1 LAGKEGSDSK
11 DRRSQII
18 DSAIGLMSDHGVS
31 GATTARIAADV
42 GVSEP
47 TLYRHFKNKQEILL
61 SALDVI
67 AVRLM
72 FFAASAA
79 GNAQDVVERVKLMSG
94 ALYDF
99 GVSNPEE
106 TRVLWEAM
114 CATRDEEMRESL
126 RTKFTLMLKLVEGV
140 LAEGITQGEIRGDI
154 DVPLTAWEIASLG
167 NTLYLAL
174 SLGLQDVLT
183 KEKAMQA
190 IDRLLDSIVTDECR
204 ERRTGK

>member
-1 LAGKEGSDSK
+1 LAEKLGANGR

-18 DSAIGLMSDHGVS
+18 DSAIEMMSDHGVS

-72 FFAASAA
+72 FFSASAA
-79 GNAQDVVERVKLMSG
+79 SNAKNVVERVRLMSG
-94 ALYDF
+94 AIYDF

-106 TRVLWEAM
+106 TRVLWEAIS
-114 CATRDEEMRESL
+114 ATRDEEMRASL
-126 RTKFTLMLKLVEGV
+126 RTKFTLMLKLMEGV
-140 LAEGITQGEIRGDI
+140 LAEGIAQGEVRDDI

-167 NTLYLAL
+167 STLYLAL
-174 SLGLQDVLT
+174 SLGLGDVLT
-183 KEKAMQA
+183 KDKAMQA
-190 IDRLLDSIVTDECR
+190 IDRLLDSIVKPDPE
-204 ERRTGK
+204 ERRPHK

>member
-1 LAGKEGSDSK
+1 MAGKDGSESK

-72 FFAASAA
+72 FFSASAA
-79 GNAQDVVERVKLMSG
+79 SEANDVVERVRLMSG
-94 ALYDF
+94 AIYDF
-99 GVSNPEE
+99 GISNPEE
-106 TRVLWEAM
+106 TRVLWEAIS
-114 CATRDEEMRESL
+114 ATRDEEMRESL

-140 LAEGITQGEIRGDI
+140 LAEGISQGEIREDI
-154 DVPLTAWEIASLG
+154 DVSLTAWEIASLG

-174 SLGLQDVLT
+174 TLGLENELT
-183 KEKAMQA
+183 KDKAMQA
-190 IDRLLDSIVTDECR
+190 IDRLLDSIVTDDYR
-204 ERRTGK
+204 ERRAGK

>member
-1 LAGKEGSDSK
+1 LAGKDGSESK

-72 FFAASAA
+72 FFSASAA
-79 GNAQDVVERVKLMSG
+79 SDANDVVERVRLMSG
-94 ALYDF
+94 AIYDF
-99 GVSNPEE
+99 GISNPEE
-106 TRVLWEAM
+106 TRVLWEAIS
-114 CATRDEEMRESL
+114 ATRDEEMRESL

-140 LAEGITQGEIRGDI
+140 LAEGISQGEIREDI
-154 DVPLTAWEIASLG
+154 DVSLTAWEIASLG

-174 SLGLQDVLT
+174 TLGLENELT
-183 KEKAMQA
+183 KDKAMQA
-190 IDRLLDSIVTDECR
+190 IDRLLDSIVTDDYR
-204 ERRTGK
+204 ERRAGK

>member
-1 LAGKEGSDSK
+1 MAGKDGSESK

-72 FFAASAA
+72 FFSASAA
-79 GNAQDVVERVKLMSG
+79 SDANDVVERVRLMSG
-94 ALYDF
+94 AIYDF
-99 GVSNPEE
+99 GISNPEE
-106 TRVLWEAM
+106 TRVLWEAIS
-114 CATRDEEMRESL
+114 ATRDEEMRESL

-140 LAEGITQGEIRGDI
+140 LAEGISQGEIREDI
-154 DVPLTAWEIASLG
+154 DVSLTAWEIASLG

-174 SLGLQDVLT
+174 TLGLENELT
-183 KEKAMQA
+183 KDKAMQA
-190 IDRLLDSIVTDECR
+190 IDRLLDSIVTDDYR
-204 ERRTGK
+204 ERRAGK

>member
-1 LAGKEGSDSK
+1 MAEKPGAGAK

-61 SALDVI
+61 AALDVI
-67 AVRLM
+67 TVRLM
-72 FFAASAA
+72 FFSASAA
-79 GNAQDVVERVKLMSG
+79 SNAKNVIERVRLMSG
-94 ALYDF
+94 AIYDF
-99 GVSNPEE
+99 GISNPEE

-114 CATRDEEMRESL
+114 SATRDEEMRASL
-126 RTKFTLMLKLVEGV
+126 RTKVTLMLRLVEGV
-140 LAEGITQGEIRGDI
+140 LAEGIAQGEIREDI

-167 NTLYLAL
+167 STLYLAL
-174 SLGLQDVLT
+174 TLGLEDVLT
-183 KEKAMQA
+183 KDKAMQA
-190 IDRLLDSIVTDECR
+190 IDRLLDSIRKEDS
-204 ERRTGK
+204 

>member
-1 LAGKEGSDSK
+1 LAGKDGSESK

-72 FFAASAA
+72 FFSASAA
-79 GNAQDVVERVKLMSG
+79 SEANDVVERVRLMSG
-94 ALYDF
+94 AIYDF
-99 GVSNPEE
+99 GISNPEE
-106 TRVLWEAM
+106 TRVLWEAIS
-114 CATRDEEMRESL
+114 ATRDEEMRESL

-140 LAEGITQGEIRGDI
+140 LAEGISQGEIREDI
-154 DVPLTAWEIASLG
+154 DVSLTAWEIASLG

-174 SLGLQDVLT
+174 TLGLENELT
-183 KEKAMQA
+183 KDKAMQA
-190 IDRLLDSIVTDECR
+190 IDRLLDSIVTDDYR
-204 ERRTGK
+204 ERRAGK

>member
-1 LAGKEGSDSK
+1 LAGKDGSESK

-72 FFAASAA
+72 FFSASAA
-79 GNAQDVVERVKLMSG
+79 SEANDVVERVRLMSG
-94 ALYDF
+94 AIYDF
-99 GVSNPEE
+99 GISNPEE
-106 TRVLWEAM
+106 TRVLWEAIS
-114 CATRDEEMRESL
+114 ATRDEEMRESL

-140 LAEGITQGEIRGDI
+140 LAEGISQGEIREDI
-154 DVPLTAWEIASLG
+154 DVSLTAWEIASLG

-174 SLGLQDVLT
+174 TLGLENELT
-183 KEKAMQA
+183 KDKAMQA
-190 IDRLLDSIVTDECR
+190 IERLLDSIVTDDYR
-204 ERRTGK
+204 ERRAGK